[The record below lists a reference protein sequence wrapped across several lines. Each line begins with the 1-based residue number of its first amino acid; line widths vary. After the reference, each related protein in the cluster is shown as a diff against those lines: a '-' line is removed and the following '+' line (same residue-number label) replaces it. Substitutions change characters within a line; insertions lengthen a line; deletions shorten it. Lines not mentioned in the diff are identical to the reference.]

1 MQVIPV
7 SERTVLE
14 QKAYMLFYFRDR
26 KNFTPKKPIDVV
38 QKQNLVASPIAK
50 KTYFIISEDQKETIQ
65 NGPVDRSSNDAVAS
79 VAVTTNDV
87 SDVGLSKEILS
98 KETSAP
104 KSRWFSSEGSA
115 LKNGPLSEPSPNVS
129 LSKQWVKERSILN
142 PIMEKSMSPSDPSV
156 KVSDITNLDN
166 AVAASTGARLD
177 EISKED
183 QGILDVIQANGI
195 SSQSFAAEKPESKK
209 SPVKVIRN
217 SIPFEVYICCGGFCS
232 LFLTHES
239 FLMQVSML
247 SNADEKS
254 EKKEPVKLPS
264 RSSGEN
270 FQVAILF
277 IEYLG
282 QVACLVKH

>member
-38 QKQNLVASPIAK
+38 QKLNLVASPIAK
-50 KTYFIISEDQKETIQ
+50 KTCFIVTENQKETIQ

-104 KSRWFSSEGSA
+104 KSRWFSSECLA
-115 LKNGPLSEPSPNVS
+115 LKNGSEPSPNVS

-183 QGILDVIQANGI
+183 QGILDAIQANGI
-195 SSQSFAAEKPESKK
+195 SSQSFAAEKKPESKK
-209 SPVKVIRN
+209 SSVKVIGN

-254 EKKEPVKLPS
+254 EKIEPVKLPS